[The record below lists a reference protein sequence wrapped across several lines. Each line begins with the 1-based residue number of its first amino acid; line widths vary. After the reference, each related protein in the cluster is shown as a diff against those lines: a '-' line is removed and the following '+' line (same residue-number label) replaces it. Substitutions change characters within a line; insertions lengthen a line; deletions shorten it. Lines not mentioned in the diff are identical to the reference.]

1 MFNLEQALVWIVPT
15 AFVLGGL
22 LVGLLFELVVF
33 KFLVRLVTGT
43 KWKWD
48 DIVIL
53 SFRRAFIVWFL
64 CIGAYLAVLSVKV
77 EPEIANLLEAI
88 LVAIATLV
96 ATLVIAKIAAG
107 FVGIAVR
114 KAEGRLPTASLLS
127 NVIKLII
134 IVVGVVF
141 ILQNMGISI
150 TPLITALGIGG
161 LATAL
166 ALQDTLNNLFSG
178 FQIIAS
184 RQVRVGD
191 YVQLDSGEVGEVTD
205 IKWRNTTIRDFT
217 DNLIIIPNSK
227 MAQAVVTNFNLP
239 RTNLWAEV
247 LVGVAYDSDL
257 EHVESVCRDVSYEVY
272 KEVLGGE
279 MPSEPKVHFLEF
291 GDSSINLRVRIQVP
305 QFGDRL
311 AVQTAYIKRIHK
323 RFGAEGIEIPFPIRT
338 VYMRPTGK
346 EH

>member
-1 MFNLEQALVWIVPT
+1 MFNLEQALVWIIPT
-15 AFVLGGL
+15 AFVIGGL
-22 LVGLLFELVVF
+22 VVGLLFELIVF
-33 KFLVRLVTGT
+33 KFMLRLVTGT

-48 DIVIL
+48 DIVIM
-53 SFRRAFIVWFL
+53 SFKRAFTVWFL
-64 CIGAYLAVLSVKV
+64 CIGAYMALLSV
-77 EPEIANLLEAI
+77 EIDPDVSKLIESI
-88 LVAIATLV
+88 LVAVATFMATLV
-96 ATLVIAKIAAG
+96 LAKIVAG
-107 FVGIAVR
+107 FISIAVQ

-134 IVVGVVF
+134 IAVGVVF
-141 ILQNMGISI
+141 ILQNIGISI

-166 ALQDTLNNLFSG
+166 ALQDTLGNLFSG

-191 YVQLDSGEVGEVTD
+191 YVQLDSGEVGYVTD

-239 RTNLWAEV
+239 RKNLWSEV

-257 EHVESVCRDVSYEVY
+257 EHVERVCNEVAH
-272 KEVLGGE
+272 EVFTEVVGKK
-279 MPSEPKVHFLEF
+279 MISEPKIHFLEF
-291 GDSSINLRVRIQVP
+291 GDSSINLRIRIQVP
-305 QFGDRL
+305 QFNDRM
-311 AVQTAYIKRIHK
+311 AVQTTYIKRLHK
-323 RFGAEGIEIPFPIRT
+323 RFGTEGIEIPFPIRT
-338 VYMRPTGK
+338 VQMKQTKR
-346 EH
+346 EE